1 MTEAVESRHFI
12 QQMIDADIE
21 SGTWGQPGDP
31 TVITTR
37 FPPEPNGYLHLGH
50 TKAIILNC
58 GLAREYGGKFF
69 LRFDDTNP
77 AKEEQEFVDSIKH
90 DIQWLGADWDGDAKF
105 ASDYFDQMYAWAI
118 ELIEKGLAYVDD
130 QSVDEIR
137 AGRGNLKDGGKESPF
152 RNRSVEENLDL
163 FARMKAGEFEN
174 GSKVLRAKIDMN
186 SPNMNLRD
194 PLMYRIVNTPHHRTG
209 DTWHIY
215 PMYDWAHGL
224 EDSIEGVTNSLC
236 TLEFEDHRPLYD
248 WFIDATNSG
257 RFPEE
262 CRKDFDKAQHAV
274 VLWCETKLNARNR
287 KPLSSSYKKQI
298 RKRLLEILVQLNRH
312 SKLNSFFDHDPEDIM
327 SSCEVSDRY
336 APRTIQNTISYVRQL
351 QHQAMKDQRSWIHH
365 PRQTEFSRLVISY
378 TNMSKRFM
386 KQLVDEHHVS
396 GWDDPRMITVAGF
409 RRRGYTPESF
419 WKLADDVGITKFNA
433 MVDFSR
439 LENMVRDD
447 LNDRA
452 PRRMAV
458 LDPIK
463 LVITN
468 WADGGDEDRVEVMEA
483 ANHPKDESFGSR
495 TINFGKELWIERDD
509 FMIDPPKKFFRLGP
523 GREVRLRCGYWAKC
537 HDYKTDDAG
546 NVTEVHCTY
555 DPLTKGGNNPPAD
568 EEGKVRKVKGTIHWV
583 NVNDAVDAEIR
594 LFDRLYMAERP
605 GKKTGNHLDDINPDS
620 LKIISD
626 AKIEPVLLDAAG
638 EPEWADGI
646 RRFQFE
652 RTGYFCVDA
661 DSTPEKPVFNR
672 TASLRDSW
680 AKKA

>member
-21 SGTWGQPGDP
+21 SGQWGAPGDRS
-31 TVITTR
+31 VITTR

-58 GLAREYGGKFF
+58 GLAREFGGRFF

-90 DIQWLGADWDGDAKF
+90 DIEWLGAHWDGDAKF

-137 AGRGNLKDGGKESPF
+137 AGRGNLKDGGKESPY
-152 RNRSVEENLDL
+152 RNRAVEENLDL

-194 PLMYRIVNTPHHRTG
+194 PLMYRIVNAPHHRTG
-209 DTWHIY
+209 SDWHIY

-248 WFIDATNSG
+248 WFIDAINQG
-257 RFPEE
+257 RS
-262 CRKDFDKAQHAV
+262 DDK
-274 VLWCETKLNARNR
+274 K
-287 KPLSSSYKKQI
+287 
-298 RKRLLEILVQLNRH
+298 
-312 SKLNSFFDHDPEDIM
+312 
-327 SSCEVSDRY
+327 
-336 APRTIQNTISYVRQL
+336 
-351 QHQAMKDQRSWIHH
+351 IHH

-463 LVITN
+463 LVVTN
-468 WADGGDEDRVEVMEA
+468 WGEHGDEDRIEVMEA

-495 TINFGKELWIERDD
+495 TINFAKELWIERED

-523 GREVRLRCGYWAKC
+523 EREVRLRCGYWVKC

-555 DPLTKGGNNPPAD
+555 DPLTKGGNTPPAD

-583 NVNDAVDAEIR
+583 NVNDAIDAEIR
-594 LFDRLYMAERP
+594 LFDRLYMDERP

-620 LKIISD
+620 LKIITN
-626 AKIEPVLLDAAG
+626 AKIEPALLDAAG
-638 EPEWADGI
+638 EPEWPDAI

-652 RTGYFCVDA
+652 RTGYFCEDQE
-661 DSTPEKPVFNR
+661 STPEKPVFNR

-680 AKKA
+680 AKKS